1 MLALGGGRK
10 YNERNLR
17 LLSEKPDKNK
27 TMADGVERKR
37 TGMYKACIFDLDG
50 TLADTVESIANVAN
64 QILERFGAPAQP
76 VEDYKYHAG
85 DGGNALMERCM
96 KAARADMSH
105 LEEGQR
111 LYREIFAENPLYKV
125 TVFDGMK
132 ETLEELKRRGVKLA
146 VLSNKPHEAA
156 CLAVTGLFG
165 TDTFEVI
172 QGLEVGMKKKPDPS
186 GALKIAKKL
195 QVEPSECMYV
205 GDTNTDMKTGKAA
218 GMYTIGV
225 LWGFRDRKELEE
237 NHADEIIDHP
247 KALLKIQEEK

>member
-1 MLALGGGRK
+1 
-10 YNERNLR
+10 
-17 LLSEKPDKNK
+17 
-27 TMADGVERKR
+27 MADSVERKR

-85 DGGNALMERCM
+85 DGGNVLMERCM

-172 QGLEVGMKKKPDPS
+172 RSTENSQKTAGGAVGVHVC
-186 GALKIAKKL
+186 GRY
-195 QVEPSECMYV
+195 EHRYE
-205 GDTNTDMKTGKAA
+205 
-218 GMYTIGV
+218 
-225 LWGFRDRKELEE
+225 DRKSSRDVYYRCPVGISGPEGTGR
-237 NHADEIIDHP
+237 
-247 KALLKIQEEK
+247 KSCG